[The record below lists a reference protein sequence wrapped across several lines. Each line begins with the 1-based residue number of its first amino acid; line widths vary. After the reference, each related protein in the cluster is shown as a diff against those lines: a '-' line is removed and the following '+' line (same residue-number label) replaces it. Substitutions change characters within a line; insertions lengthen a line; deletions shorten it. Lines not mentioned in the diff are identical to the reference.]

1 MTKDIVRAA
10 FFGMAVAF
18 VLSCSTPTNIAY
30 FQDATDAA
38 VLTPAHPQ
46 TIRLKPMDQVSII
59 VNSRDPQVTAMFN
72 LPYYTNR
79 IGTQQTLTS
88 SAGTGSTLST
98 ASSISGYTVDSDG
111 NVDFPVIGQIHL
123 SGLTREEAERHIKEL
138 LIESKQIKDPVV
150 TVEFMNLG
158 FSVLGEVARPGRYK
172 IDRDRFTLLDAIGL
186 AGDLTI
192 NGERESVTLV
202 RHDGKKDHVYKV
214 NLLDLEQVYQS
225 PAFYLQ
231 QGDVIYVKPNDKRI
245 RESTINGNNVRS
257 TSFWISL
264 SSLVTSVTS
273 LIINVARK

>member
-1 MTKDIVRAA
+1 MTKDIARAA
-10 FFGMAVAF
+10 VLGMALAF

-38 VLTPAHPQ
+38 ILTPAHPQ
-46 TIRLKPMDQVSII
+46 TIRLQPMDQVSII

-98 ASSISGYTVDSDG
+98 ANSISGYTVGSDG
-111 NVDFPVIGQIHL
+111 NVDFPVIGEIHL
-123 SGLTREEAERHIKEL
+123 AGLTREEAERHIKDL
-138 LIESKQIKDPVV
+138 LIDSKQIKDPVV

-158 FSVLGEVARPGRYK
+158 FSVLGEVVRPGRYK

-202 RHDGKKDHVYKV
+202 RHDGKRDHVYKV

-273 LIINVARK
+273 LIINIAR